1 MLTSSAS
8 VAVKKKLS
16 QLLLLVY
23 GRKAF
28 LVSSALA
35 VVGAKMIVDELQD
48 LSGIFQLLRT
58 HLAIRNRSWMKRV
71 HRDCFI
77 GSEAVDFLVTQGLA
91 DSREHAVAIG
101 RAMMGKK
108 MIRHVTDQ
116 QKFRDSYL
124 YYRFSEDD
132 LESSVLAA
140 SNAGNGSGIFFGQ
153 GGCKWTFCP
162 HTAHNSYILDIG
174 TIFALQSI

>member
-1 MLTSSAS
+1 MSTET
-8 VAVKKKLS
+8 VA
-16 QLLLLVY
+16 
-23 GRKAF
+23 G
-28 LVSSALA
+28 
-35 VVGAKMIVDELQD
+35 ELQD

-58 HLAIRNRSWMKRV
+58 HLSIRNRSWMKRV

-77 GSEAVDFLVTQGLA
+77 GSEAVDFLVTQGLV
-91 DSREHAVAIG
+91 DSREHAVTIG
-101 RAMMGKK
+101 RAMVAKK

-153 GGCKWTFCP
+153 GGCKWAFCP

-174 TIFALQSI
+174 TCVSLFLICLPHNLRRVGRGTGESRGRRQRRGSAQGGS